1 VPRPP
6 TITYALLGL
15 LALRSWTGYELTQQA
30 RLSLRLV
37 WPSSEAHVYREQQ
50 RLARL
55 GWATVTS
62 EQVGKR
68 TRNRYTITDA
78 GREALSEWL
87 ATPPAP
93 PALEVEVFVRA
104 WFADQGGVPDLVASL
119 ERTAAYT
126 EAAVASMLVLVEQYL
141 AEDGAF
147 PERAHLNALVGEII
161 ADVLSTIGTRCV
173 QAAREVAAWDTT
185 RDRGLDEETRARFQR
200 MLDTYGGPA
209 VDSPQVTN
217 GHVPTR

>member
-1 VPRPP
+1 VPPAARPP

-50 RLARL
+50 RLGRL

-62 EQVGKR
+62 EQIGRR

-78 GREALSEWL
+78 GRAALTEWL
-87 ATPPAP
+87 ATEPAA
-93 PALEVEVFVRA
+93 PAIEVEVLVRA
-104 WFADQGGVPDLVASL
+104 WFADQGGVGDLVSSL

-126 EAAVASMLVLVEQYL
+126 DAAIGSMLVLVEQYL
-141 AEDGAF
+141 AEEGAF
-147 PERAHLNALVGEII
+147 PERAHLNALVGEIV
-161 ADVLSTIGTRCV
+161 ADVLSTIGTRCAE
-173 QAAREVAAWDTT
+173 AAREVAEWDTT
-185 RDRGLDEETRARFQR
+185 RDRGLDDATRARFQR
-200 MLDTYGGPA
+200 MLDTYGK
-209 VDSPQVTN
+209 
-217 GHVPTR
+217 VPSR